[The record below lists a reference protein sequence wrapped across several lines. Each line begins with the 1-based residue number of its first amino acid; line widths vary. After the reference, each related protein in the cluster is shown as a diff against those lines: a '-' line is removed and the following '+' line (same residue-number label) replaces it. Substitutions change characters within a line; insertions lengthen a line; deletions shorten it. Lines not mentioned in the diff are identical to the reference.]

1 MTNLINEKE
10 LKDRFE
16 YGQTYCYADI
26 MAKIETSRVIDA
38 EEVVYCEDC
47 DKAVQN
53 DQEEWFCDRLGWY
66 KPRVDAKHFCK
77 YGVRYVE

>member
-1 MTNLINEKE
+1 MNLINEKE
-10 LKDRFE
+10 LKDRFT
-16 YGQTYCYADI
+16 YGQTYNYADI

-47 DKAVQN
+47 EKAKQN

-66 KPRVDAKHFCK
+66 TPRVDAKHFCK
-77 YGVRYVE
+77 YGVRWNG